1 MVAGGLANC
10 VNLISF
16 SWTRDGTLRSCHLE
30 NLAQLP
36 CVKELEFNG
45 HDAGWY
51 DARVLQKLT
60 TLEKITVIMPSS
72 TVARTLVPW
81 MQVSVNAL
89 RSLTIICKSS
99 TVITDDLLGSIVPSL
114 GSLQSLHLTGC
125 IRVTHQGV
133 LPIIRGSTNG
143 LGSIGLE
150 GLSPRFDMAALTSG
164 VAQGSSLRSLTS
176 ITLTLPI
183 LALIGISFRTWATN
197 VNEMLSSSP
206 LESFHIY
213 GAFNTRTYSLLD
225 VDTLFRSIVDNHAPR
240 LRRFSMHRMAAN
252 LSAIRDICGRC
263 TRLEELFVVI
273 DHSDVLSRSTGL
285 ELARQLRVLH
295 INFPAN
301 SLQLQQG
308 EENHDA
314 PVEDDC
320 DSDEESERSLPILP
334 ESDALMLVRRCS
346 PWLRTFGCNT
356 RVWKV
361 ETMVLHDGADQVLGT
376 ERRLARYDSPDI
388 PEQFLVVRTS

>member
-1 MVAGGLANC
+1 
-10 VNLISF
+10 
-16 SWTRDGTLRSCHLE
+16 
-30 NLAQLP
+30 
-36 CVKELEFNG
+36 
-45 HDAGWY
+45 
-51 DARVLQKLT
+51 
-60 TLEKITVIMPSS
+60 
-72 TVARTLVPW
+72 
-81 MQVSVNAL
+81 
-89 RSLTIICKSS
+89 
-99 TVITDDLLGSIVPSL
+99 
-114 GSLQSLHLTGC
+114 
-125 IRVTHQGV
+125 
-133 LPIIRGSTNG
+133 
-143 LGSIGLE
+143 
-150 GLSPRFDMAALTSG
+150 
-164 VAQGSSLRSLTS
+164 
-176 ITLTLPI
+176 
-183 LALIGISFRTWATN
+183 
-197 VNEMLSSSP
+197 
-206 LESFHIY
+206 
-213 GAFNTRTYSLLD
+213 
-225 VDTLFRSIVDNHAPR
+225 
-240 LRRFSMHRMAAN
+240 MHRMAAN

-320 DSDEESERSLPILP
+320 DSDEDSERSLPILP
-334 ESDALMLVRRCS
+334 ESDALVLVRRCS